1 MKQRPPLRT
10 AVMDSSAPIDHPPGD
25 SRSIE
30 QCAAEWLARREFNAC
45 TNEDE
50 AALQAW
56 LGADTGHRVAFL
68 RLQAA
73 WSESDRLQALAA
85 GWRQSGPP
93 PRGYWTTPA
102 GERIELAPRAATRR
116 TRLPHVA
123 AAAVLL
129 ITCTLATGLGWRAYN
144 RVDSAHL
151 QTALGATGT
160 LPLADGSQAI
170 LASDSRIDVRLSRKQ
185 RHIALEQGEAFFSV
199 AKDPNR
205 PFVVAAGGHD
215 VVAVG
220 TRFSVRRDGPDLRVV
235 VTEGTVR
242 LESRA
247 TGSAARPASLLPAGS
262 IAIVHGE
269 DVLLRSVALEDA
281 ERLLD
286 WRQGLLAFRDTTLA
300 EAAAEFNRYNA
311 RKLVIGDA
319 EAGALRIGGSFR
331 ADNATAFVRLLE
343 QGFPVRAED
352 RGDRIVLRSR

>member
-30 QCAAEWLARREFNAC
+30 QCAAEWLARREFNAW

-116 TRLPHVA
+116 TRL
-123 AAAVLL
+123 
-129 ITCTLATGLGWRAYN
+129 ATGLGWRAYS

-300 EAAAEFNRYNA
+300 EAASEFNRYNA

-352 RGDRIVLRSR
+352 RGERIVLRSR

>member
-1 MKQRPPLRT
+1 
-10 AVMDSSAPIDHPPGD
+10 MDSSAPIDHPPGD
-25 SRSIE
+25 SRSVE
-30 QCAAEWLARREFNAC
+30 QCAAEWLARREFNAW
-45 TNEDE
+45 TDDDE

-56 LGADTGHRVAFL
+56 LGADTAHRVAFL

-85 GWRQSGPP
+85 GWRQPGPP

-102 GERIELAPRAATRR
+102 GERIELAPRVRKPR
-116 TRLPHVA
+116 SRIPRIA
-123 AAAVLL
+123 AAAMLL
-129 ITCTLATGLGWRAYN
+129 IAGTLATGLGWREYT
-144 RVDSAHL
+144 RVDSTHL

-160 LPLADGSQAI
+160 LPMADGSQAI
-170 LASDSRIDVRLSRKQ
+170 LASDSRIDVHLSRRQ
-185 RHIALEQGEAFFSV
+185 RHVALEQGEAFFSV
-199 AKDPNR
+199 AKDPDR

-220 TRFSVRRDGPDLRVV
+220 TRFSVRRDGSDLRVV

-247 TGSAARPASLLPAGS
+247 SGSAARPATLLPAGS
-262 IAIVHGE
+262 IALVRHD
-269 DVLLRSVALEDA
+269 DVLVRSVPLEDA
-281 ERLLD
+281 EHMLD

-319 EAGALRIGGSFR
+319 EAGALRVGGSFR

-343 QGFPVRAED
+343 QGFPVRAD
-352 RGDRIVLRSR
+352 ASGDRIVLRSR

>member
-1 MKQRPPLRT
+1 MLL
-10 AVMDSSAPIDHPPGD
+10 I
-25 SRSIE
+25 
-30 QCAAEWLARREFNAC
+30 AC
-45 TNEDE
+45 T
-50 AALQAW
+50 L
-56 LGADTGHRVAFL
+56 V
-68 RLQAA
+68 
-73 WSESDRLQALAA
+73 
-85 GWRQSGPP
+85 
-93 PRGYWTTPA
+93 
-102 GERIELAPRAATRR
+102 
-116 TRLPHVA
+116 
-123 AAAVLL
+123 
-129 ITCTLATGLGWRAYN
+129 TGLGWRAYN

-160 LPLADGSQAI
+160 LPMADGSQAI
-170 LASDSRIDVRLSRKQ
+170 LASDSRIDVRLSRRQ
-185 RHIALEQGEAFFSV
+185 RHVALEQGEAFFSV
-199 AKDPNR
+199 AKDPGR

-215 VVAVG
+215 VAAVG

-247 TGSAARPASLLPAGS
+247 TGAAARPASLLPAGS

-331 ADNATAFVRLLE
+331 ADNATGFVRLLE
-343 QGFPVRAED
+343 QGFPVRAEE
-352 RGDRIVLRSR
+352 RGERIVLHSR

>member
-1 MKQRPPLRT
+1 
-10 AVMDSSAPIDHPPGD
+10 MDSNAPNDHPPGD
-25 SRSIE
+25 SRGIE
-30 QCAAEWLARREFNAC
+30 QCAAAWLARREFNAWADD
-45 TNEDE
+45 DE

-56 LGADTGHRVAFL
+56 LGAETAHRVAFL

-73 WSESDRLQALAA
+73 WSESDRLRALAA
-85 GWRQSGPP
+85 GWRQPCPP

-102 GERIELAPRAATRR
+102 GDRIELAPRVPARR
-116 TRLPHVA
+116 ARLPRIA

-129 ITCTLATGLGWRAYN
+129 IACTLATGLGWRSYN
-144 RVDSAHL
+144 RVDSA
-151 QTALGATGT
+151 QYSTVLGATNT
-160 LPLADGSQAI
+160 LPLADGSQAT
-170 LASDSRIDVRLSRKQ
+170 LASDSRIDVRLSRQQ
-185 RHIALEQGEAFFSV
+185 RHVALEQGEAFFSV
-199 AKDPNR
+199 AKDPKR

-220 TRFSVRRDGPDLRVV
+220 TRFSVRRDGPNLRVV

-247 TGSAARPASLLPAGS
+247 NGRTARPAALLPAGS
-262 IAIVHGE
+262 IALVRHD
-269 DVLLRSVALEDA
+269 DVLVRSVSLDDA

-300 EAAAEFNRYNA
+300 EAASEFNRYNA

-331 ADNATAFVRLLE
+331 ADNATGFVRLLE
-343 QGFPVRAED
+343 QGFPVHAEE
-352 RGDRIVLRSR
+352 RGERIVLHSR

>member
-1 MKQRPPLRT
+1 
-10 AVMDSSAPIDHPPGD
+10 MDSNAPNDRPPGD
-25 SRSIE
+25 SRGIE
-30 QCAAEWLARREFNAC
+30 LCAAEWLARREFGEWADD
-45 TNEDE
+45 DE

-56 LGADTGHRVAFL
+56 LAADTRNRVAFL

-73 WSESDRLQALAA
+73 WTEGDRLQALAA
-85 GWRQSGPP
+85 GWRQPGPP

-102 GERIELAPRAATRR
+102 GERIELARRVPPRRVQ
-116 TRLPHVA
+116 LPRIA
-123 AAAVLL
+123 AAAVLV
-129 ITCTLATGLGWRAYN
+129 IACTLATGLGWRSYN
-144 RVDSAHL
+144 RVDSA
-151 QTALGATGT
+151 QYRTALGATDT

-170 LASDSRIDVRLSRKQ
+170 LASDSRIDVRLSRRQ
-185 RHIALEQGEAFFSV
+185 RHVALEQGEAFFSV
-199 AKDPNR
+199 AKDAAR

-242 LESRA
+242 LESRGA
-247 TGSAARPASLLPAGS
+247 TRPSSLLPAGS
-262 IAIVHGE
+262 IALVRND
-269 DVLLRSVALEDA
+269 DVLVRSVALEDA
-281 ERLLD
+281 EHMLD

-331 ADNATAFVRLLE
+331 ADNAAGFVRLLE
-343 QGFPVRAED
+343 QGFPVRAD
-352 RGDRIVLRSR
+352 ASGDRIVLRSR

>member
-1 MKQRPPLRT
+1 
-10 AVMDSSAPIDHPPGD
+10 MDSNAPNDHPPGD
-25 SRSIE
+25 GRSVE
-30 QCAAEWLARREFNAC
+30 LCAAEWLARREFSAWSDD
-45 TNEDE
+45 DE

-56 LGADTGHRVAFL
+56 LAVTAHRVAFL

-85 GWRQSGPP
+85 GWRQCGPP

-102 GERIELAPRAATRR
+102 GERIELTPRAPQRR
-116 TRLPHVA
+116 SRLPRIA
-123 AAAVLL
+123 AAAVLV
-129 ITCTLATGLGWRAYN
+129 IACTLATGLGWRGYN
-144 RVDSAHL
+144 RVDSA
-151 QTALGATGT
+151 QYRTTLGATDT

-185 RHIALEQGEAFFSV
+185 RHVALAQGEAFFSV
-199 AKDPNR
+199 AKDRDR
-205 PFVVAAGGHD
+205 PFVVAAGDHD

-220 TRFSVRRDGPDLRVV
+220 TRFSVRRDGSALRVV

-242 LESRA
+242 LESRGA
-247 TGSAARPASLLPAGS
+247 TRPAALLPAGS
-262 IAIVHGE
+262 IALVRHD
-269 DVLLRSVALEDA
+269 DVLVRSVPLEDA
-281 ERLLD
+281 EHLLD

-343 QGFPVRAED
+343 QGFPVRAD
-352 RGDRIVLRSR
+352 ASGDRIVLRSR